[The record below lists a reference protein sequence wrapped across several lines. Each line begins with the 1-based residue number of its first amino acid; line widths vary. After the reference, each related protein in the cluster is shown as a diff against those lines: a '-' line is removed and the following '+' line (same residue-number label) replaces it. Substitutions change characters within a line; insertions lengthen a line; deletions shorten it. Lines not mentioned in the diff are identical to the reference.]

1 MNKIDLKSLAK
12 RQWQDY
18 QQNNPG
24 TFFSTEKNTLS
35 LEEAYEV
42 QKEYTK
48 IRCTSGDETIGY
60 KVGCTGSK
68 IIKQFGIGIES
79 DVFKTGITYKKR
91 KEGNI
96 KAESWSV
103 STLLLG
109 HFAVYAKINF

>member
-24 TFFSTEKNTLS
+24 TFFATEKNSLS

-48 IRCTSGDETIGY
+48 IRCTSGD
-60 KVGCTGSK
+60 
-68 IIKQFGIGIES
+68 
-79 DVFKTGITYKKR
+79 
-91 KEGNI
+91 
-96 KAESWSV
+96 
-103 STLLLG
+103 
-109 HFAVYAKINF
+109 